1 VVLVTSGPLVIS
13 LLRLNS
19 ADPFTG
25 HDPLR
30 NSMDALAPFI
40 PGSHWRFANLTRSY
54 WSRLPGDANE
64 NSVYLGWTVIFLL
77 LHVWR
82 RSAAVPS
89 LGLWFFIVFCFG
101 ALALGPVL
109 HVWGAEYSV
118 IKLPYAILEK
128 VFPPIQA
135 SGVPVRM
142 MIICTL
148 AASVLCAI
156 GLAEASP
163 RSLRERVFAALV
175 IFALV
180 VEYLPKPRVT
190 SALRVP
196 EFVSILKAQP
206 GNGAVLDTVSEPFQT
221 MYYQTVHEKP
231 VALGYSVLSRT
242 PRSVAMKGE
251 ELKRL
256 IDNGDY
262 NRLRN
267 EYQIRYLV
275 TDAAKDLEREN
286 GSVKTLFGDSK
297 VKLYELLPE

>member
-1 VVLVTSGPLVIS
+1 MDRHFPASACLAAECGSSVIRVMVLHRLLLWGSRIGTRASRLGGRVFRYQAPICHFGKSFPAHTGFRGSCEDDDYLHTGGFGVVRDWFGGG
-13 LLRLNS
+13 
-19 ADPFTG
+19 FT
-25 HDPLR
+25 
-30 NSMDALAPFI
+30 ALAAGTSI
-40 PGSHWRFANLTRSY
+40 
-54 WSRLPGDANE
+54 
-64 NSVYLGWTVIFLL
+64 
-77 LHVWR
+77 
-82 RSAAVPS
+82 
-89 LGLWFFIVFCFG
+89 
-101 ALALGPVL
+101 
-109 HVWGAEYSV
+109 
-118 IKLPYAILEK
+118 
-128 VFPPIQA
+128 
-135 SGVPVRM
+135 
-142 MIICTL
+142 
-148 AASVLCAI
+148 
-156 GLAEASP
+156 
-163 RSLRERVFAALV
+163 AALV